1 MIEKEKGKDHERVKE
16 RALGQLVV
24 AQERKGS
31 KMVIGKRK
39 QHR

>member
-1 MIEKEKGKDHERVKE
+1 MIEKEKGKDHEIVKE

-31 KMVIGKRK
+31 RMVTSKRR